1 MQLNNFFLIKDKG
14 KIKYFLFF
22 FFISISFWIITKL
35 SNDYNSIISF
45 DLKFEKIPNHI
56 SLINPIS
63 NKIDVSI
70 KTSGFQFIYHKIFK
84 RTININISSEIFK
97 NDNFKY
103 NTESLVYLVKDKFDS
118 KTEIKAIFPKEITLN
133 FTKKI
138 RKKVKI
144 IPPSNIIFKKGYGL
158 SEKIILVP
166 DSIWISGNSNLLDSI
181 NFLRTELLNYGKI
194 DASLNYSFDVIK
206 PNENI
211 HLERS
216 KAESLIKIEKFTE
229 KIFSVPIK
237 IKNLPDSIAIKL
249 FPNQIKVRFL
259 SSLSKIKLIKANDFK
274 FNVDFNKIGIRNE
287 KFLQINLDSFP
298 DYLGKIRWT
307 PKKVEFL
314 LRN

>member
-1 MQLNNFFLIKDKG
+1 MQLNNFFFIRVKG

-45 DLKFEKIPNHI
+45 DLKFEKTPNHI

-84 RTININISSEIFK
+84 RTINIDISSEILK

-103 NTESLVYLVKDKFDS
+103 NTELLVYLVKDKFDS

-133 FTKKI
+133 FSKKT

-144 IPPSNIIFKKGYGL
+144 IPPTNIIFKNGYGL

-166 DSIWISGNSNLLDSI
+166 DSIWITGNNDLLDSI
-181 NFLRTELLNYGKI
+181 NFLRTKLLNYGKI
-194 DASLNYSFDVIK
+194 DASLKYSFDIIK

-211 HLERS
+211 DLEIS

-229 KIFSVPIK
+229 KIFLAPIK

-249 FPNQIKVRFL
+249 FPNQVKVRFL

-298 DYLGKIRWT
+298 DYLSKIRWT

>member
-1 MQLNNFFLIKDKG
+1 MQLNNFFLIRGKG

-84 RTININISSEIFK
+84 RTINIDISSEILK

-103 NTESLVYLVKDKFDS
+103 NTELLVYLVKDKFDS

-133 FTKKI
+133 FSKKT

-144 IPPSNIIFKKGYGL
+144 IPPTNIIFKNGYGL

-166 DSIWISGNSNLLDSI
+166 DSIWITGNNDLLDSI
-181 NFLRTELLNYGKI
+181 NFLRTKLLNYGKI
-194 DASLNYSFDVIK
+194 DASLKYSFDIIK

-211 HLERS
+211 DLEIS

-229 KIFSVPIK
+229 KIFLAPIK

-249 FPNQIKVRFL
+249 FPNQVKVRFL

-298 DYLGKIRWT
+298 DYLSKIRWT

>member
-1 MQLNNFFLIKDKG
+1 MQLNNIFFIGVKG

-22 FFISISFWIITKL
+22 FFISLSFWIITKL

-45 DLKFEKIPNHI
+45 DLKFEKTSNHI

-84 RTININISSEIFK
+84 RTINIDISSEILQ

-103 NTESLVYLVKDKFDS
+103 NTESLVYLIKDKFDS

-133 FTKKI
+133 FAKKK

-144 IPPSNIIFKKGYGL
+144 IPPSNIIFKNGYGL

-166 DSIWISGNSNLLDSI
+166 DSIWITGNNDLLDSI
-181 NFLRTELLNYGKI
+181 DFLRTKLSNYEKI
-194 DASLNYSFDVIK
+194 DASLKYSFDVIK

-211 HLERS
+211 NFETSRV
-216 KAESLIKIEKFTE
+216 ESLIKIERFTE

-287 KFLQINLDSFP
+287 KFLQIYLDSFP

>member
-1 MQLNNFFLIKDKG
+1 MQLNNFFFIRVKG

-84 RTININISSEIFK
+84 RTINIDISSEILK

-103 NTESLVYLVKDKFDS
+103 NTELLVYLVKDKFDS
-118 KTEIKAIFPKEITLN
+118 KTEIKAIFPKEIILN

-144 IPPSNIIFKKGYGL
+144 IPPTNIIFKNGYGL

-166 DSIWISGNSNLLDSI
+166 DSIWITGNNDLLDSI

-194 DASLNYSFDVIK
+194 DATSNYSFDVIK

-287 KFLQINLDSFP
+287 KFLLITLDSFP
-298 DYLGKIRWT
+298 DYLGKIRWA

>member
-1 MQLNNFFLIKDKG
+1 MQLNNFFLIRDKG

-84 RTININISSEIFK
+84 RTINIDISSEILK

-103 NTESLVYLVKDKFDS
+103 NTELLVYLVKDKFDS
-118 KTEIKAIFPKEITLN
+118 KTEIKAIFPKEIILN

-144 IPPSNIIFKKGYGL
+144 IPPTNIIFKNGYGL

-166 DSIWISGNSNLLDSI
+166 DSIWITGNNDLLDSI

-194 DASLNYSFDVIK
+194 DGSLNYSFDVIK

-211 HLERS
+211 HIERS
-216 KAESLIKIEKFTE
+216 KVESLIKIEKFTE

-298 DYLGKIRWT
+298 DFLGKIRWT

>member
-1 MQLNNFFLIKDKG
+1 MQSNNFFLIRDKG

-56 SLINPIS
+56 SLINPVS

-84 RTININISSEIFK
+84 RTININIPSEIFK

-103 NTESLVYLVKDKFDS
+103 YTESLVYLVKDKFDS

-133 FTKKI
+133 FSKKT

-144 IPPSNIIFKKGYGL
+144 IPPTNIIFKNGYGL

-166 DSIWISGNSNLLDSI
+166 DSIWITGNNDLLDSI
-181 NFLRTELLNYGKI
+181 NFLRTKLLNYGKI
-194 DASLNYSFDVIK
+194 DASLKYSFDIIK

-211 HLERS
+211 DLERS

-229 KIFSVPIK
+229 KIFLAPIK

-249 FPNQIKVRFL
+249 FPNQVKVRFL

-298 DYLGKIRWT
+298 DYLSKIRWT